1 MPPTPARAPRAGA
14 VNPPYSPGKGIPR
27 PSKKLLNLCRAS
39 APGSRACCPRVHSP
53 RAPSR
58 ERGQQGGGGGP
69 RKVSGTGPAAREPS
83 AGSCAPARPGSAPGR
98 AAYQQNETRGDR
110 RADTPGS
117 SEPTSPAA
125 RPPLRTGLQPQPLRP
140 ARARGASC
148 SPGAPPPARAPS
160 PAQGRFAAV
169 INKEGRQAHPSK
181 SCCCMRPSQPP
192 RNVLF
197 KTRLTNMRNL
207 PCAVHRHPPPPPRA
221 RAGFLEQAA
230 SRRERE
236 RASKREREREREALA
251 DLLQKHKITPLRCAG
266 PVAGGWIL
274 PCSAV
279 PFRGALPTVTRRG
292 WGRRGKDA
300 PETRSSWGRR
310 GRAGGAH
317 PSGVVAKE
325 VAGAVGSLAPH
336 PGRGRSARWT

>member
-1 MPPTPARAPRAGA
+1 M
-14 VNPPYSPGKGIPR
+14 
-27 PSKKLLNLCRAS
+27 
-39 APGSRACCPRVHSP
+39 
-53 RAPSR
+53 
-58 ERGQQGGGGGP
+58 
-69 RKVSGTGPAAREPS
+69 SGTGPAAREPS
-83 AGSCAPARPGSAPGR
+83 AGSCAPAQPGSAPGR

-110 RADTPGS
+110 RAESSGS
-117 SEPTSPAA
+117 SEPPSPAA
-125 RPPLRTGLQPQPLRP
+125 RSPLRTGLPPQPLRP

-207 PCAVHRHPPPPPRA
+207 SPLCCASAPPPPARWLPRTGSQQEREGA
-221 RAGFLEQAA
+221 SEQERESA
-230 SRRERE
+230 RERG
-236 RASKREREREREALA
+236 ALA
-251 DLLQKHKITPLRCAG
+251 DLLQKHKITPWRCAG

-279 PFRGALPTVTRRG
+279 PFREALPPATRRG
-292 WGRRGKDA
+292 GDRRGKDA
-300 PETRSSWGRR
+300 PETLSSWGRR
-310 GRAGGAH
+310 GRGARI
-317 PSGVVAKE
+317 
-325 VAGAVGSLAPH
+325 H
-336 PGRGRSARWT
+336 PGSWRGRRRGPWGPRPRTPARDSQPAGPKPLPLGVGAK